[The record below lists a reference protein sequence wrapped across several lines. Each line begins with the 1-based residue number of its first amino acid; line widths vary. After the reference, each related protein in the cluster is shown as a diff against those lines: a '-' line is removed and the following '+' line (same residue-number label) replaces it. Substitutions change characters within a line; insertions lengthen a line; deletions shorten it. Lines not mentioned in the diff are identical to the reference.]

1 MPKIVQYNLP
11 PGGTVVDVA
20 PSNATALDIESA
32 GADYITVDTTGPG
45 SVIIGK
51 TLTLEAG
58 STHTGDLTVQDADVV
73 MARNTADPLAD
84 AVSFRKSRH
93 ATDGSHTIVND
104 NDLLGTVAFQGSNGV
119 AFVAGAS
126 IVARVDG
133 TPSTGTN
140 DMPTELVFST
150 QPDGSGAIAERMSI
164 KPRGATHITGLGGTT
179 GGNPNE
185 NEDVVL
191 YVENST
197 AGTAGASVIEIN
209 SDGNNSGLWFS
220 ESDTLKGYVGTIGGH
235 LYVNTNSAAGDLIFR
250 GNSTELMRIDSGLGK
265 TTITGSTVVK
275 GNDSF
280 VLTGSINV
288 TGTNTDV
295 PGTGTKYLTEL
306 SIGDDILVTGETRTI
321 ATIASDTVATVTE
334 AWGSDLGNDAS
345 PECNPAAF
353 AVIRDTGALGFLVN
367 DSGGV
372 CVGVNDSLLGTTAQ
386 QLTVGHPDGSS
397 KTRMHLRG
405 TSSGALLTINC
416 GASAQSAEIDFRDGE
431 GGARWVMGKQ
441 GSTKLFRIVGA
452 TGASGSGTAITGQY
466 ETGFWSVTPDG
477 TGPVAAHAWHVQDGE
492 VGIVT
497 NSADAVAQSLVFTK
511 SRSAT
516 DGTAAIVS
524 DNDVLGAIEFKGA
537 DASGT
542 AASDWATGA
551 KIFARV
557 NGTPGAGDMPTELVF
572 ATTPDD
578 AEVAAEAFILD
589 QAGTAWAMKGK
600 LNFILSS
607 DTTAS
612 SPRFQIHGQ
621 GSTTTLAT
629 KVAAKINFQTNS
641 TQRMSISETGPVAV
655 GSLAS
660 IGGSEFEVNN
670 GTQYIKFDVQGNTSY
685 INLLGN
691 SNALPQT
698 LNIGSGGSGR
708 NAFVASKYGASQ
720 IQYTLGSTDTWDD
733 NQTNATRS
741 AYLADT
747 NSDLILDYGIGNVGI
762 ITLVADVD
770 KIKFYNVPQVSSAMS
785 FTLRIKQHASSAK
798 TVSYSTVEFYTD
810 AGSTAVSSTKTLT
823 WSGGAAH
830 VMSTGVDD
838 YDIVQFTAISDTVNT
853 IGIYGSVI
861 GQNFS

>member
-1 MPKIVQYNLP
+1 
-11 PGGTVVDVA
+11 
-20 PSNATALDIESA
+20 
-32 GADYITVDTTGPG
+32 
-45 SVIIGK
+45 
-51 TLTLEAG
+51 
-58 STHTGDLTVQDADVV
+58 
-73 MARNTADPLAD
+73 
-84 AVSFRKSRH
+84 
-93 ATDGSHTIVND
+93 
-104 NDLLGTVAFQGSNGV
+104 
-119 AFVAGAS
+119 
-126 IVARVDG
+126 
-133 TPSTGTN
+133 
-140 DMPTELVFST
+140 
-150 QPDGSGAIAERMSI
+150 
-164 KPRGATHITGLGGTT
+164 
-179 GGNPNE
+179 
-185 NEDVVL
+185 
-191 YVENST
+191 
-197 AGTAGASVIEIN
+197 
-209 SDGNNSGLWFS
+209 
-220 ESDTLKGYVGTIGGH
+220 
-235 LYVNTNSAAGDLIFR
+235 
-250 GNSTELMRIDSGLGK
+250 MRIDSGLGK

-321 ATIASDTVATVTE
+321 ATISSDTVATVTL
-334 AWGSDLGNDAS
+334 AWGSDLDNDAS

-353 AVIRDTGALGFLVN
+353 TVIRDTGTLGFLVN

-372 CVGVNDSLLGTTAQ
+372 CVGVNDSLIGTTPQ

-397 KTRMHLRG
+397 KTRMHLLG

-416 GASAQSAEIDFRDGE
+416 GVSAQNAEIDFRDGE
-431 GGARWVMGKQ
+431 GGARWVVGKQ
-441 GSTKLFRIVGA
+441 GSTKLFRIIGA
-452 TGASGSGTAITGQY
+452 TGASGSGTCITGQY
-466 ETGFWSVTPDG
+466 ETGFWSITPDG
-477 TGPVAAHAWHVQDGE
+477 TGPTAAHAWHVQDGE

-497 NSADAVAQSLVFTK
+497 NSADAVSKSLVFTK

-537 DASGT
+537 DASGV

-578 AEVAAEAFILD
+578 AEVAAEAFIID
-589 QAGTAWAMKGK
+589 QAGTAWAMTGK

-612 SPRFQIHGQ
+612 SPRFQIHAQ

-629 KVAAKINFQTNS
+629 DVAAKINFQTNS

-655 GSLAS
+655 GSVAS
-660 IGGSEFEVNN
+660 INTKEFEVNN
-670 GTQYIKFDVQGNTSY
+670 GTQSVYTDIGGTDSYLIIAGNA
-685 INLLGN
+685 N
-691 SNALPQT
+691 SVAQH
-698 LNIGSGGSGR
+698 LNIGSSQR
-708 NAFVASKYGASQ
+708 TSVRVSKYGAAQ
-720 IQYTLGSTDTWDD
+720 VQYTLGSNDTWDD

-853 IGIYGSVI
+853 IGIYGSVV